1 MRQFIVWVSVI
12 GLLSAPAQAQSTLGK
27 YLKKNSQGSGTTAGS
42 TQADPSI
49 ISKGPEGFW
58 RLDDTRST
66 GGFCAVTF
74 FAPPYF
80 AGYVGPAVG
89 NPDSF
94 ILFSGP
100 TIPPIEKE
108 KKKKMTLTTADGT
121 VQSVM
126 AFHAPNGQSKDS
138 GIILFRLTDIK
149 AAISE
154 MSEVENLNVLMD
166 KKQVFKIKWKGG
178 LEAQK
183 AMQNCVNKA
192 ARK

>member
-1 MRQFIVWVSVI
+1 MRQFIIWASLV
-12 GLLSAPAQAQSTLGK
+12 GLLSAPAQAQSTLDK
-27 YLKKNSQGSGTTAGS
+27 YLKKNGQGADTTADS

-126 AFHAPNGQSKDS
+126 AFHAPNGQSKES
-138 GIILFRLTDIK
+138 GIILFRLTDVRV
-149 AAISE
+149 AISE
-154 MSEVENLNVLMD
+154 MSDVENLYVLMD
-166 KKQVFKIKWKGG
+166 EKQVFEIKWNDG
-178 LEAQK
+178 LKAQK
-183 AMQNCVNKA
+183 AMQNCVNIA
-192 ARK
+192 APK